1 MGIIAG
7 LLMLAAVVLS
17 IVGQIWII
25 VLAFQESIIWGLLVL
40 VFAPAGLVFVG
51 MHWEDAQKPFFIQI
65 GGMAACFLGV
75 MLGG

>member
-17 IVGQIWII
+17 IVGAIWII
-25 VLAFQESIIWGLLVL
+25 VLAFQKSIIWGLLVL
-40 VFAPAGLVFVG
+40 VFAPAGFVFVG

-65 GGMAACFLGV
+65 GGMAVGFLV
-75 MLGG
+75 IMLGG